1 MTLTHFKD
9 DERKANP
16 RAAMVRVEI
25 RDAQGYANQRRH
37 DLRIGAQ
44 PAYVNPDPPEPN
56 HVFIQP
62 LTTQEIKTLSR
73 ERRAQRETVRAMKS
87 NAGIAVVGIIG
98 FGIEAQKMFEAL
110 DLVTQEQALRAA
122 VERVATDL
130 KTTVTGLVFHLD
142 ETARH
147 AHFSLCGYDVTGQ
160 PLSTWM
166 GRGVLR
172 ELQTALHE
180 ELQAFMPDL
189 ERGRSRKARAE
200 AGAAPHEL
208 VNRSV
213 DELHIDL
220 PFEIAEKRKELVEIE
235 EKIRTNEAR
244 ASGNRNCV
252 SCSRHS
258 TGCQADLVQ
267 VVLDDM
273 CRSGRIRGGFKVAR
287 PDLKPEFIDNF
298 EIGGDYKPTSWAKIT
313 ASAYYSMG
321 KDFLYYVSTG
331 DSIEMSFGS
340 RPIMIR
346 SNISNVRI
354 YGFESNFTISPLHYL
369 SFYGGY
375 AYNISEIIDYNPE
388 DAVSNVDLTGK
399 YLSDVPKHSFSLG
412 TLIKSKYVN
421 IGITGRFTGKMFIN
435 DPNIYDDLVF
445 SDQYDEVFTLD
456 LKIHRQWINHI
467 NTSLSIQNLFDKEI
481 LVSKGTVGPG
491 RFIVFDLG
499 FKF

>member
-1 MTLTHFKD
+1 MMVGTEVSIMTLTHFKD

-62 LTTQEIKTLSR
+62 LTTQELKTLAR

-122 VERVATDL
+122 VARVAADL

-180 ELQAFMPDL
+180 ELQAFMPGL

-244 ASGNRNCV
+244 AEKARIKAEAEGDRAAKALKNAETYERRAAEARGKV
-252 SCSRHS
+252 EGLEGQVRDLEGRLEAIQAAKVAAEGERDRAREEALAAEERAATAEARVREMDQIIGDAAALAAEAAAAVI
-258 TGCQADLVQ
+258 TGELHKGEN
-267 VVLDDM
+267 
-273 CRSGRIRGGFKVAR
+273 GRWTTGRGGPSVDRLKPLWTHLRPALERVAR
-287 PDLKPEFIDNF
+287 WWDGVRGRVEALHEPEQQAFF
-298 EIGGDYKPTSWAKIT
+298 
-313 ASAYYSMG
+313 
-321 KDFLYYVSTG
+321 
-331 DSIEMSFGS
+331 
-340 RPIMIR
+340 
-346 SNISNVRI
+346 
-354 YGFESNFTISPLHYL
+354 
-369 SFYGGY
+369 
-375 AYNISEIIDYNPE
+375 
-388 DAVSNVDLTGK
+388 
-399 YLSDVPKHSFSLG
+399 
-412 TLIKSKYVN
+412 
-421 IGITGRFTGKMFIN
+421 
-435 DPNIYDDLVF
+435 
-445 SDQYDEVFTLD
+445 DEVPP
-456 LKIHRQWINHI
+456 
-467 NTSLSIQNLFDKEI
+467 
-481 LVSKGTVGPG
+481 KGPDEGPG
-491 RFIVFDLG
+491 F
-499 FKF
+499 

>member
-56 HVFIQP
+56 RVFIQP
-62 LTTQEIKTLSR
+62 MTTQEIKALAR
-73 ERRAQRETVRAMKS
+73 ERRAQRDMARAMKS
-87 NAGIAVVGIIG
+87 NSGVAVVGIIG

-110 DLVTQEQALRAA
+110 GPEDQERALRAA
-122 VERVATDL
+122 VARVAADL
-130 KTTVTGLVFHLD
+130 KTTVTGLVLHLD
-142 ETARH
+142 ESARH

-213 DELHIDL
+213 EELHIDL
-220 PFEIAEKRKELVEIE
+220 PFEIAEKRKELVELE

-244 ASGNRNCV
+244 AEKARIKAEAEDDRAAKALKNAETYDRRATEAREKVEGLEAQVRDLEGRLEAIQAARAAAAEDRDRAQEEARAAQERAATAEARLREMDQIIGDAAALAAEAAAAVITGNLRQGENG
-252 SCSRHS
+252 RWT
-258 TGCQADLVQ
+258 TG
-267 VVLDDM
+267 
-273 CRSGRIRGGFKVAR
+273 RGGPSVDRLKPLWTHLRPALERVAR
-287 PDLKPEFIDNF
+287 WWDGVRGRVEALHEPEQQAFF
-298 EIGGDYKPTSWAKIT
+298 
-313 ASAYYSMG
+313 
-321 KDFLYYVSTG
+321 
-331 DSIEMSFGS
+331 
-340 RPIMIR
+340 
-346 SNISNVRI
+346 
-354 YGFESNFTISPLHYL
+354 
-369 SFYGGY
+369 
-375 AYNISEIIDYNPE
+375 
-388 DAVSNVDLTGK
+388 
-399 YLSDVPKHSFSLG
+399 
-412 TLIKSKYVN
+412 
-421 IGITGRFTGKMFIN
+421 
-435 DPNIYDDLVF
+435 
-445 SDQYDEVFTLD
+445 DEVPP
-456 LKIHRQWINHI
+456 
-467 NTSLSIQNLFDKEI
+467 
-481 LVSKGTVGPG
+481 KGPDEGPG
-491 RFIVFDLG
+491 F
-499 FKF
+499 

>member
-1 MTLTHFKD
+1 MMVGTEVSIMTLTHFKED
-9 DERKANP
+9 DRKANP

-44 PAYVNPDPPEPN
+44 PAYVNPDPLEPN
-56 HVFIQP
+56 HVFIHP
-62 LTTQEIKTLSR
+62 LTTQELKTLAR

-122 VERVATDL
+122 VARVAADL
-130 KTTVTGLVFHLD
+130 RTTVTGLVFHLD

-180 ELQAFMPDL
+180 ELQAFMPGL

-244 ASGNRNCV
+244 AEKARIKAEAEGDRAAKALKNVETYQRRAAEARERAEGLEGQV
-252 SCSRHS
+252 RDLE
-258 TGCQADLVQ
+258 GRLEAIQAA
-267 VVLDDM
+267 
-273 CRSGRIRGGFKVAR
+273 KVAAEGGR
-287 PDLKPEFIDNF
+287 DRAREEALAAEERAATAEARVREMDQIIGDAAALAAEAAAAVITGELHKGENGRWITGKGGPSVDRLKPLWIHLRPALERVARWWDGVRGRV
-298 EIGGDYKPTSWAKIT
+298 EALPKPEQQA
-313 ASAYYSMG
+313 
-321 KDFLYYVSTG
+321 F
-331 DSIEMSFGS
+331 F
-340 RPIMIR
+340 
-346 SNISNVRI
+346 
-354 YGFESNFTISPLHYL
+354 
-369 SFYGGY
+369 
-375 AYNISEIIDYNPE
+375 
-388 DAVSNVDLTGK
+388 
-399 YLSDVPKHSFSLG
+399 
-412 TLIKSKYVN
+412 
-421 IGITGRFTGKMFIN
+421 
-435 DPNIYDDLVF
+435 
-445 SDQYDEVFTLD
+445 DEVPP
-456 LKIHRQWINHI
+456 
-467 NTSLSIQNLFDKEI
+467 
-481 LVSKGTVGPG
+481 KGPDDGPG
-491 RFIVFDLG
+491 F
-499 FKF
+499 